1 MGAIKTYTNKITRED
16 GKSRNNNLKELILSS
31 GKITFDKDNLNYNVT
46 VEYEIEKL
54 TINAT
59 PEDSKAKVIYQKEN
73 ILKVGENKITITVD
87 EDYVDSSFI
96 LRAVKSSNDSI
107 LAEIT
112 IDVVGLY

>member
-1 MGAIKTYTNKITRED
+1 MHVYIQVNG
-16 GKSRNNNLKELILSS
+16 NNA
-31 GKITFDKDNLNYNVT
+31 G
-46 VEYEIEKL
+46 
-54 TINAT
+54 
-59 PEDSKAKVIYQKEN
+59 
-73 ILKVGENKITITVD
+73 NKITITVD